1 VCSTRSAKKF
11 SEQAY
16 RKGVVMVRCPGCQ
29 NLHLISDQL
38 GFFSDDGKGGWDI
51 ETALAERGD
60 EVRAVTDDN
69 VLELTLADLVGTGKL
84 EELRRDDGGEAKEE
98 DR

>member
-1 VCSTRSAKKF
+1 
-11 SEQAY
+11 
-16 RKGVVMVRCPGCQ
+16 MVGTSRRLLPRG
-29 NLHLISDQL
+29 
-38 GFFSDDGKGGWDI
+38 
-51 ETALAERGD
+51 GD